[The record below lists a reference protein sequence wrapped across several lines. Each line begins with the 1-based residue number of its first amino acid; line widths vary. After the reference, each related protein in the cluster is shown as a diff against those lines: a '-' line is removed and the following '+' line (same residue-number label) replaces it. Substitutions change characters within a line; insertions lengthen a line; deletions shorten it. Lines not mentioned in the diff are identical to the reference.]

1 MALRDIMLHLDTG
14 ERCAER
20 TRLAIHLAARDGAHL
35 AGVFVVDVPP
45 PGMTAGYEMA
55 YAMGGSD
62 SLFEQLRTQ
71 AIATAEPVRASFE
84 AALRA
89 AGVSGE
95 WRMVEGLAPELLALH
110 ARYADLAIIGQPD
123 PGAPYGTTAQD
134 VTVSALLTSGRPVL
148 SVPYAGRFPTLTGH
162 ALVAWNASREAARA
176 VNDALPLLR
185 ACQKVTVLAINPE
198 QGTSER
204 GIRGHGDM
212 PAADICLHLARHG
225 INATAAQTVAPD
237 ISEGDALLSYAADI
251 SAELVVMGAYGHS
264 RLREWAFGG
273 VTRTMLRSMTLPV
286 FMSA

>member
-1 MALRDIMLHLDTG
+1 MALRDIMLHLDTS

-20 TRLAIHLAARDGAHL
+20 TRLAITLAARDGAHL

-55 YAMGGSD
+55 YAMGGTD

-71 AIATAEPVRASFE
+71 AIAAAEPVRVEFE
-84 AALRA
+84 TALRG

-95 WRMVEGLAPELLALH
+95 WRIAEGLAPELLALH
-110 ARYADLAIIGQPD
+110 ARYADLSIIGQPA
-123 PGAPYGTTAQD
+123 PGAPFGTAAQD

-148 SVPYAGRFPTLTGH
+148 SVPYAGRFPTLGGH

-198 QGTSER
+198 R
-204 GIRGHGDM
+204 GIRGHGDT

-225 INATAAQTVAPD
+225 INAEAAHTVAPD
-237 ISEGDALLSYAADI
+237 MSEGDALLSYAADI
-251 SAELVVMGAYGHS
+251 SAELIVMGAYGHS

-273 VTRTMLRSMTLPV
+273 VTRSLLRAMTVPV

>member
-1 MALRDIMLHLDTG
+1 MALRDIMLHLDTS

-20 TRLAIHLAARDGAHL
+20 MRLATYLAARDGAHL

-45 PGMTAGYEMA
+45 PGMTMGYEMA
-55 YAMGGSD
+55 YAMGGTD
-62 SLFEQLRTQ
+62 SLFEQLRRQ
-71 AIATAEPVRASFE
+71 AIAAAEPVQQDFE
-84 AALRA
+84 AALRS
-89 AGVSGE
+89 AGISGE

-148 SVPYAGRFPTLTGH
+148 SVPYAGKFPTLAGH

-198 QGTSER
+198 R
-204 GIRGHGDM
+204 GIRGHGDL

-225 INATAAQTVAPD
+225 INAEAAHSVVPD

-251 SAELVVMGAYGHS
+251 SAELIVMGAYGHS

-273 VTRTMLRSMTLPV
+273 VTRSLLRAMTVPV